1 MKLIDAFRLGFVLR
15 RYKDCMV
22 YSGLTTV
29 NDELIRVKV
38 NAGIKEGTR
47 EPIREDF
54 FLPIDTE
61 IDNEIMELVL
71 YVRFTEDIANSLS
84 LVGVAPITTDNI
96 KNTRFK
102 R

>member
-1 MKLIDAFRLGFVLR
+1 MKLIDAFKLGFVLR
-15 RYKDCMV
+15 RYKDCTV
-22 YSGLTTV
+22 YSGLTTA
-29 NDELIRVKV
+29 NDELIKVRVH
-38 NAGIKEGTR
+38 AGFKEGTR
-47 EPIREDF
+47 EPIREEF

-84 LVGVAPITTDNI
+84 LVGVAPITADNI